1 MNIKPPGRP
10 VEILLIEDNPGDV
23 RLTEE
28 AFKEGKVLNRLS
40 VVGDGV
46 EALEFLRRKNKYA
59 HAPRPDIIM
68 LDLNLPKKDGREV
81 LAVIKGDEKL
91 RRIPVIVLTTSQ
103 AEQDILKAY
112 DLNVNCYISKPVGFD
127 AFINIVRSIENFWLT
142 IVMLPTDEG
151 K

>member
-1 MNIKPPGRP
+1 MNIKPPGRL

-46 EALEFLRRKNKYA
+46 EALEFLRRENKYA

-91 RRIPVIVLTTSQ
+91 RRIPVVVLTTSQ
-103 AEQDILKAY
+103 AEQDILKVY
-112 DLNVNCYISKPVGFD
+112 DLNANCYISKPVDFNT
-127 AFINIVRSIENFWLT
+127 FINVVRSIENFWLT
-142 IVMLPTDEG
+142 IVMLPADG
-151 K
+151 DK